1 MILEYKSQLENF
13 LHWSKETPHSIYLKQ
28 PVGNEYIDFSYSDS
42 EDQIKKIAHFLQFHL
57 AEGFKHIGILSKN
70 CAHWILADLSILMAG
85 AVSVPF
91 YPTLSGEQLQEV
103 LLHSDCQ
110 ILFVGKLD
118 NWQEIKNYIP
128 KNVLIISTN
137 EIREEGIDHWD
148 DILKKETRLEKV
160 PKYEQEDIVT
170 IVYTSGTTGTP
181 KGVLIPFK
189 SIPLAINA
197 AKEVA
202 YLTMKNTRFIS
213 YLPLCHIAER
223 NFVEFAATAAG
234 GTIYFV
240 ENLTTFK
247 VNLLAA
253 RPTHFLAVPRIWAKF
268 KEGVIEKL
276 GGERTVKIVLK
287 TPILNLLLKKIIKKS
302 LGLDKTKLLITG
314 AAPMPTD
321 LLTWYQKLGL
331 EIQEAYG
338 MTENLGINTLM
349 PSQRIKLGTVGK
361 PWSLCQIRI
370 NEEDNEIQ
378 MYGEHLSKGYYKEP
392 QLTADLFNGKWLK
405 TGDVGHMDEDGY
417 LSISGRVKDIFKTS
431 KGNYVAPAPIE
442 NYYSQNPWIEQICVI
457 GINLPQPIALIILN
471 MQGKEKSRAEISIEL
486 DNLRKNINPN
496 FKKYEYIAKI
506 IVLSEE
512 WTIENNCITPT
523 LKIRRPNIEKR
534 YLKLLEQWFNQN
546 DSIIFH

>member
-1 MILEYKSQLENF
+1 MISEYKSQLENF
-13 LHWSKETPHSIYLKQ
+13 LHWAQETPNSIYLKQ
-28 PVGNEYIDFSYSDS
+28 PIDNKYIDFTFKES
-42 EDQIKKIAHFLQFHL
+42 EDQIKKIAHYLQAHL
-57 AEGFKHIGILSKN
+57 QDGPKHIGILSKN
-70 CAHWILADLSILMAG
+70 CAHWILSDLAILMAG

-103 LLHSDCQ
+103 LVHSDCQ

-118 NWQEIKNYIP
+118 NWTEIKNFIP
-128 KNVLIISTN
+128 ENILVISTN
-137 EIREEGIDHWD
+137 EIREVGITHWD
-148 DILKKETRLEKV
+148 DILLSEVRLEKT
-160 PKYEQEDIVT
+160 PDYQQEDIVT

-181 KGVLIPFK
+181 KGVMIPFK

-202 YLTMKNTRFIS
+202 YLSMPNTRFIS

-240 ENLTTFK
+240 ENLNTFRL
-247 VNLLAA
+247 NLLAA

-268 KEGVIEKL
+268 KEGVIEKM
-276 GGERTVKIVLK
+276 GGEKIVNFLIN
-287 TPILNLLLKKIIKKS
+287 TPILNQILQKVIKKS

-314 AAPMPTD
+314 AAPMPTE
-321 LLTWYQKLGL
+321 LLIWYKKLGMN
-331 EIQEAYG
+331 IQEAYG

-349 PSQRIKLGTVGK
+349 PSKQIKLGTVGK
-361 PWSLCQIRI
+361 PWKLCEIRI
-370 NEEDNEIQ
+370 NEGDNEIQ
-378 MYGEHLSKGYYKEP
+378 MYGEHISKGYYKEP

-405 TGDVGHMDEDGY
+405 TGDIGHIDEDGY
-417 LSISGRVKDIFKTS
+417 LKISGRVKDIFKTS

-442 NYYSQNPWIEQICVI
+442 NYYSQHPWIEQICVV

-471 MQGKEKSRAEISIEL
+471 ALGKENTQEAIANEL
-486 DNLRKNINPN
+486 DKLRKSVNPN
-496 FKKYEYIAKI
+496 FKKYEYITKI
-506 IVLSEE
+506 IVLNEE
-512 WTIENNCITPT
+512 WTIENSCITPT

-534 YLKLLEQWFNQN
+534 YLNQLEGWSNEHESILFN
-546 DSIIFH
+546 

>member
-13 LHWSKETPHSIYLKQ
+13 LHWSKATPNSIYLKQ
-28 PVGNEYIDFSYSDS
+28 PIGDTFIDFSFIES
-42 EDQIKKIAHFLQFHL
+42 EDQVKKIAHFLQSKL
-57 AEGFKHIGILSKN
+57 KDGPKHVGILSKN
-70 CAHWILADLSILMAG
+70 CAHWILADLSIMMAG

-118 NWQEIKNYIP
+118 NWQEIKNFIP
-128 KNVLIISTN
+128 KNITIISTDEILEN
-137 EIREEGIDHWD
+137 DIYHWKDLIIREEKLE
-148 DILKKETRLEKV
+148 IL
-160 PKYEQEDIVT
+160 PKYNQEDIIT

-181 KGVLIPFK
+181 KGVMIPFK

-202 YLTMKNTRFIS
+202 FLSLPNSRFIS

-240 ENLTTFK
+240 ENLNTFRN
-247 VNLLAA
+247 NLLAA

-268 KEGVIEKL
+268 KEGIIQKIGSEKRL
-276 GGERTVKIVLK
+276 SQLLNV
-287 TPILNLLLKKIIKKS
+287 PILNTILKKFIKKS
-302 LGLDKTKLLITG
+302 LGLDQTKLLITG
-314 AAPMPTD
+314 AAPMPSE
-321 LLTWYQKLGL
+321 LLIWYQKLGM

-338 MTENLGINTLM
+338 MTENLGINSLM
-349 PSQRIKLGTVGK
+349 PKKQIKLGTVGK
-361 PWSLCQIRI
+361 AWSLCEIRI
-370 NEEDNEIQ
+370 NEGDQEIQ
-378 MYGEHLSKGYYKEP
+378 MYGEHISKGYYKEP

-405 TGDVGHMDEDGY
+405 TGDVGHIDEDGY
-417 LSISGRVKDIFKTS
+417 LSIIGRVKDIFKTS

-442 NYYSQNPWIEQICVI
+442 NHYSQHPWIEQICVV
-457 GINLPQPIALIILN
+457 GINLPQPIALLILN
-471 MQGKEKSRAEISIEL
+471 TQGKENSPNEIISEL
-486 DNLRKNINPN
+486 DELRKNINIH
-496 FKKYEYIAKI
+496 FKKYEYVSKI
-506 IVLSEE
+506 IILSDD
-512 WTIENNCITPT
+512 WNIENNCLTPT

-534 YLKLLEQWFNQN
+534 YQNQLENWFNQN
-546 DSIIFH
+546 ESIIFN